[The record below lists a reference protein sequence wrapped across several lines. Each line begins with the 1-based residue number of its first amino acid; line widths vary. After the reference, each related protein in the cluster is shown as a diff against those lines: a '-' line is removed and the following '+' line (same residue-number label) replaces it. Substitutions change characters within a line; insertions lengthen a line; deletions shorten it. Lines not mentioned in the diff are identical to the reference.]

1 MAKKFQKQIKIKIP
15 KGYTERERK
24 IIGEEMVQRIIE
36 RSREERKDKN
46 GETFAGYSEQYAQ
59 SLDGR
64 NAGKRKNAPANLT
77 LTGEMLD
84 SLSYVKSSD
93 GELVIGYKKGTP
105 PEVLARAEGN
115 ITGQYGKNKAKP
127 RDFMGL
133 TKEER
138 DEILSSYP
146 IEQLENLNRRQRAE
160 VSRTAERIQS
170 EAGRIAGAT
179 VFDPD
184 LDDIL

>member
-36 RSREERKDKN
+36 RSRQERKDKN
-46 GETFAGYSEQYAQ
+46 GETFAGYSEQYAN

-64 NAGKRKNAPANLT
+64 NAGKRKGQAANLT

-84 SLSYVKSSD
+84 SLSYVKSND
-93 GELVIGYKKGTP
+93 GEVVIGYKRGTP
-105 PEVLARAEGN
+105 SEVLARAEGN
-115 ITGQYGKNKAKP
+115 VTGQYGKNKAKP

-138 DEILSSYP
+138 EAILKDYP
-146 IEQLENLNRRQRAE
+146 IEQLERLNRTQRAE
-160 VSRTAERIQS
+160 VAKTAERIQS
-170 EAGRIAGAT
+170 EAGRIVGAT